1 MEIKSKSVNQVYQ
14 SGPGTHP
21 GGRVLPGFHG
31 EDVVDPPRAFFP
43 VVLRRVSGS
52 TRPRAALRGA
62 WGSVF
67 GFFVRSDLVL
77 VVVKVSE
84 PKLLCNPLGIAFFDV
99 GLTKD

>member
-31 EDVVDPPRAFFP
+31 EDVVNPPRAFLP
-43 VVLRRVSGS
+43 VVLRRVGGP
-52 TRPRAALRGA
+52 THPWAALKGA
-62 WGSVF
+62 LGSVF
-67 GFFVRSDLVL
+67 SFFAGSDLVL

-84 PKLLCNPLGIAFFDV
+84 PKLLCNPLGIAFFEV
-99 GLTKD
+99 CLTKD